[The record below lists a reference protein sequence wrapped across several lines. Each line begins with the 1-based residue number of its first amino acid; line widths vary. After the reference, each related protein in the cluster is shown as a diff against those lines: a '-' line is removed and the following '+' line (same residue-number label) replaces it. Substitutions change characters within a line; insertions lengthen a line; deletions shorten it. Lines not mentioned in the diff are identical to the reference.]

1 MNKDL
6 QGLATKIIMPAG
18 DVFMFD
24 GLNTDIDGNA
34 YSSITYSTISGGE
47 RLPTHKAVKKT
58 QLGSHLESKI
68 INLELPATRL
78 DQSESTISALKALM
92 GSNQTFI
99 DSTLLNGN
107 PSPGLVNA
115 QKSLGA
121 SLKAAM
127 NAKGA
132 LVTNGF

>member
-1 MNKDL
+1 M
-6 QGLATKIIMPAG
+6 
-18 DVFMFD
+18 
-24 GLNTDIDGNA
+24 
-34 YSSITYSTISGGE
+34 
-47 RLPTHKAVKKT
+47 
-58 QLGSHLESKI
+58 

-78 DQSESTISALKALM
+78 DQSESTISALNALM
-92 GSNQTFI
+92 DSNQTFI